1 MKRLLLT
8 ALFLPAVVS
17 CSNVTVVGS
26 RPAPAPKVVKRA
38 PVLTQHYAVPVLMYH
53 RIDNLT
59 PQESRNE
66 LLRDLTV
73 SPQDFEQQ
81 VSYLAANG
89 FTFLTVDQVQNAL
102 LSGSPLPEK
111 AVAIS
116 MDDGYKDNF
125 EKAFPILKKY
135 NACATIFLVTS
146 TIGTP
151 KHLTWPDIDTMHTQS
166 VGYGSHTVSHLD
178 LTTLPR
184 PRLDYELCESKR
196 IVESHFNQ
204 QIGSIAYPS
213 GEWNDLVVE
222 RTRSAGYL
230 SGWKKGGGPVEP
242 GNDPLLLPRVRVRGV
257 STMEDF
263 QRMVWS
269 GVYTIALREKH
280 HRSAYIS

>member
-1 MKRLLLT
+1 
-8 ALFLPAVVS
+8 
-17 CSNVTVVGS
+17 
-26 RPAPAPKVVKRA
+26 
-38 PVLTQHYAVPVLMYH
+38 MYH